1 MRAIATLIGLTMAVT
16 LAGAMSARAE
26 EEEGCPSL
34 VQIVALD
41 ECDPD
46 TFNAALG
53 EGGTGFCHNVALSAL
68 GQATTLDDLFTKAAA
83 GTPDPGWDFEPDSV
97 AIKKG
102 DVLSVVNQ
110 GGEPHTF
117 TEVAHFGGGFIPG
130 LNHGE
135 NPVPECAGG
144 FKDVAVARTRI
155 LQGSHLDELLANTL
169 AAVNRNDSAM
179 PARRQLPRFLADL
192 NHQLAGRRQHE
203 SLRPRLIGFAPMI
216 QKRQQEGRRFARA
229 GLRLTDDVAARQ
241 GDGNERGLNRGGFDV
256 TSAVQRRQN
265 RR

>member
-155 LQGSHLDELLANTL
+155 LQGSHLDITGLSKGKHLFECCIHPWMRIT
-169 AAVNRNDSAM
+169 VNV
-179 PARRQLPRFLADL
+179 
-192 NHQLAGRRQHE
+192 E
-203 SLRPRLIGFAPMI
+203 
-216 QKRQQEGRRFARA
+216 
-229 GLRLTDDVAARQ
+229 
-241 GDGNERGLNRGGFDV
+241 
-256 TSAVQRRQN
+256 
-265 RR
+265 